1 MRKTILT
8 VLGAALLVAS
18 TAQLAT
24 AAEHH
29 HARKLVRA
37 PVSEQFRNAN
47 NSVASPAQPGWYSNY
62 SDYSVSDMN
71 MAGH

>member
-1 MRKTILT
+1 MGKTILT

-29 HARKLVRA
+29 QARKLVRA
-37 PVSEQFRNAN
+37 PASESFRNAN
-47 NSVASPAQPGWYSNY
+47 NAIAAPAQPGWYSDYSNY
-62 SDYSVSDMN
+62 STGHMN
-71 MAGH
+71 MVGH